1 MANHDLNLRLPAP
14 LRSLFTDELHHRLVI
29 LRRDLHRYPELSFQ
43 EERTASRLYDEL
55 VSLHPARLDR
65 VGRTGVVARFS
76 GTNPKAP
83 PVAIRADIDALPIQE
98 ATGLTFASV
107 NPGVMHAC
115 GHDVH
120 AAWGVG
126 AAALIA
132 AQPPKGDILVVFQP
146 AEEIGKGALSILES
160 GVLDNVAAIFGAHV
174 DGRFPV
180 GTVIVQEGPLAAST
194 DTFEIEVIGRGAH
207 GARPQEAAD
216 PIVASAGII
225 TALQTIVSRRL
236 NPARAGVVTVG
247 AIHAG
252 SAPNI
257 IPERA
262 KLVGT
267 LRAVDSQTR
276 QLLQEEV
283 RVIAESVAAA
293 HRVQVNVS
301 LDSGTPPIVNPPEP
315 VQWAREA
322 ITSLLGAEAIVRM
335 ETLNMA
341 GEDFAYFMERIPG
354 CFLRVGA
361 REENREPI
369 PSHSPH
375 FYAAEESIFVGA
387 AVLAETARVASAR
400 LEEQTFR

>member
-1 MANHDLNLRLPAP
+1 MQMMNRDLNILLPDPLRL
-14 LRSLFTDELHHRLVI
+14 LFSEELQRRLVV

-55 VSLHPARLDR
+55 ASLHPAKLDR
-65 VGRTGVVARFS
+65 VAKTGIVARFS
-76 GTNPKAP
+76 GKNPKAP

-98 ATGLTFASV
+98 ATGFEFASV
-107 NPGVMHAC
+107 NAGVMHAC

-132 AQPPKGDILVVFQP
+132 AQPAEGDVLVVFQP
-146 AEEIGKGALSILES
+146 AEEVGKGALAILES
-160 GVLDNVAAIFGAHV
+160 GVLNGVAAIFGAHV
-174 DGRFPV
+174 DRKFPV
-180 GTVIVQEGPLAAST
+180 GTIVAQEGPLAAST
-194 DTFEIEVIGRGAH
+194 DTFEIEVVGRGAH

-216 PIVASAGII
+216 PVVASAAII

-236 NPARAGVVTVG
+236 NPARAGVLTVG

-252 SAPNI
+252 SAPNV

-262 KLVGT
+262 KLMGT
-267 LRAVDSQTR
+267 LRAVDAETR
-276 QLLQEEV
+276 QLLQDELRTV
-283 RVIAESVAAA
+283 AESVARA
-293 HRVQVNVS
+293 HRVKAEVS
-301 LDSGTPPIVNPPEP
+301 LDHGTPPIVNPPEP

-322 ITSLLGAEAIVRM
+322 ITSLLGHEAIVRM

-341 GEDFAYFMERIPG
+341 GEDFAYYMEKIPG

-361 REENREPI
+361 CEEGGKPV
-369 PSHSPH
+369 PSHSPY

-387 AVLAETARVASAR
+387 AVLTELAR
-400 LEEQTFR
+400 LASVRLT